1 MKIAI
6 IIIRVLLGLLFLF
19 GSVSYF
25 LHLFPVP
32 EMQGKVKTF
41 NEGLAASG
49 YICPLVKALE
59 LLCGIAFVS
68 GFFVPLATV
77 VIFPIVVNI
86 FLFHALVDT
95 TGVPVAVFVLFANL
109 FLAYSNKEK
118 YAPLFSA
125 K

>member
-49 YICPLVKALE
+49 YIFPLVKALE